1 MTDELSLLQAQLTYK
16 KRLEAM
22 LSELRSQQAIL
33 KEKVYR
39 LEKTVDAE
47 QKDVQKLEG
56 ISLAAI
62 FYHLTGQME
71 EKLDQERREY
81 YAARIKHAAAQ
92 RELKAVE
99 QDIECTMEDLSDLA
113 GCEARYVQV
122 MEEKRIA
129 IENAGTEISEQLL
142 EKEEYLTFLHTQERE
157 LEEAIAAG
165 TAALRTANDVVLS
178 LKHAEGLGVFDVLG
192 GGFLADMAKHETL
205 DEAQKNVELLQ
216 VCLQKFNKELS
227 DVVVRS
233 DLQVSVDRLLK
244 FADNFFDGLLSDA
257 TVLENIRQSHTQV
270 DQARDNILGILRKL
284 QTRLEEVRHK
294 QGRAK
299 QEVETLITG
308 IEL

>member
-1 MTDELSLLQAQLTYK
+1 M
-16 KRLEAM
+16 
-22 LSELRSQQAIL
+22 
-33 KEKVYR
+33 
-39 LEKTVDAE
+39 
-47 QKDVQKLEG
+47 
-56 ISLAAI
+56 
-62 FYHLTGQME
+62 
-71 EKLDQERREY
+71 
-81 YAARIKHAAAQ
+81 
-92 RELKAVE
+92 
-99 QDIECTMEDLSDLA
+99 
-113 GCEARYVQV
+113 
-122 MEEKRIA
+122 
-129 IENAGTEISEQLL
+129 
-142 EKEEYLTFLHTQERE
+142 
-157 LEEAIAAG
+157 
-165 TAALRTANDVVLS
+165 VLS

-284 QTRLEEVRHK
+284 QSRLEEVRHK